1 MTTKFGKI
9 RNSNHS
15 ALRNTAKRKE
25 YGEYIRKGGEGKW
38 KYRLKRIKLEAG
50 RCTPELQDTATK
62 ETKWWC
68 YADFHDEDLCKE
80 LGVEDLTGCTLDK
93 QPSHGTWI
101 SKEDIGHL

>member
-1 MTTKFGKI
+1 MYKVIST
-9 RNSNHS
+9 
-15 ALRNTAKRKE
+15 E
-25 YGEYIRKGGEGKW
+25 YHFYPHVV
-38 KYRLKRIKLEAG
+38 L
-50 RCTPELQDTATK
+50 ELQDTATK

-80 LGVEDLTGCTLDK
+80 LGVNDLTGCTLDK

>member
-1 MTTKFGKI
+1 MHKVISTEHHFYP
-9 RNSNHS
+9 HVV
-15 ALRNTAKRKE
+15 L
-25 YGEYIRKGGEGKW
+25 
-38 KYRLKRIKLEAG
+38 
-50 RCTPELQDTATK
+50 ELQDTATK

-80 LGVEDLTGCTLDK
+80 LGVKDLTGCTLDK